1 VEAAKASSV
10 IRGGV
15 GATVQHRRLLEEVAS
30 VANLA
35 QAAQTRRTKEV
46 RIQHN
51 TNSLSRNSVSRKP
64 ATLVKASHCHFHH
77 GEADP
82 DAQVRLMMARDCKE
96 HEESE

>member
-1 VEAAKASSV
+1 MKTLITFLAVTA
-10 IRGGV
+10 IL
-15 GATVQHRRLLEEVAS
+15 ATSA
-30 VANLA
+30 
-35 QAAQTRRTKEV
+35 AAQTRRTKEV

-51 TNSLSRNSVSRKP
+51 TNSLSRNLVSRKP
-64 ATLVKASHCHFHH
+64 VTLVKASHCHFRH